1 MLDLRLAVRNLAKY
15 PGFALI
21 SILTLALGVGA
32 NTAIFS
38 VVKAVLLN
46 PLPYRDPARLVA
58 ITTTEPDS
66 PGAVTVDFTTTH
78 DWRERSRS
86 FESMSLY
93 HAVSLALVETG
104 EPERMRGMRVNYDYF
119 DTLGIPM
126 ALGRA
131 FKAEEDHDQTRFEL
145 ILTHDL

>member
-1 MLDLRLAVRNLAKY
+1 MLDLRLAVRNLVKY

-46 PLPYRDPARLVA
+46 PLPYRDPDRLVA

-93 HAVSLALVETG
+93 HAVSLAMVETG
-104 EPERMRGMRVNYDYF
+104 EPA
-119 DTLGIPM
+119 PM
-126 ALGRA
+126 
-131 FKAEEDHDQTRFEL
+131 K
-145 ILTHDL
+145 